1 VSTIPRNTAEIRLSF
16 PLEEMRL
23 LQQLPWHKPLQRWTR
38 RDARF
43 MAVKSGLARHVV
55 RFVLV
60 KNNPYAIKETS
71 PEAALKE
78 YQSYLELQ
86 HRGIPTLRPVGT
98 VVRDEGF
105 QLVETK
111 SGNQIE
117 SVGTGYLVTSLL
129 EYALPDY
136 HLFRRAF
143 RKENRR
149 RIWDVI
155 IRLFVHMHRNGVYW
169 GDASLSN
176 MMIVF
181 AKQHF
186 PEIGLRTVLRA
197 VLADA
202 ETVEIAPSVSEKLR
216 LSDIQHF
223 LESMAWT
230 EGDMQASGVLQGPL
244 MRKEDEEYIL
254 NRYVD
259 LFETEKEEQTFE
271 LITKMDVDRLIG
283 PFEHSGQSKI
293 LLQHIYEH
301 KWYLSERE
309 GRDVPIEEAARDW
322 YANIFKPVLKLFTR
336 FRLVDEF
343 PDRTAASLYLD
354 IMLHKYYLSEQ
365 VGQDVGLLKAF
376 ESYSAGLRGNQ
387 SAMKKVN
394 GVASSIEKI
403 LRG

>member
-1 VSTIPRNTAEIRLSF
+1 MSDAPNENLDIHVSF
-16 PLEEMRL
+16 PAEEMRF
-23 LQQLPWHKPLQRWTR
+23 LQQLPWHKPLQRWTK

-43 MAVKSGLARHVV
+43 LSVKSGLARHVV
-55 RFVLV
+55 RFLLV
-60 KNNPYAIKETS
+60 KNRPYAVKETS
-71 PEAALKE
+71 PESALRE
-78 YQSYLELQ
+78 FHSYLELRR
-86 HRGIPTLRPVGT
+86 RGVPTLTPVGT
-98 VVRDEGF
+98 VIRNEGIH
-105 QLVETK
+105 LVDTK
-111 SGNQIE
+111 SGSQIE
-117 SVGTGYLVTSLL
+117 GVGTGYLVTSLL

-136 HLFRRAF
+136 HLFKRAF

-181 AKQHF
+181 AKQLF
-186 PEIGLRTVLRA
+186 PEIGLRTVLKA

-202 ETVEIAPSVSEKLR
+202 ETVEIYPSLSNQLR
-216 LSDIQHF
+216 LADVHYF

-230 EGDMQASGVLQGPL
+230 EGDLQASGILRGPL

-259 LFETEKEEQTFE
+259 LFETEREEQSFE
-271 LITKMDVDRLIG
+271 LITKIDVDKLLG
-283 PFEHSGQSKI
+283 PFEHPDQSKK

-322 YANIFKPVLKLFTR
+322 YANVFKPVLKLFTK
-336 FRLVDEF
+336 FKLVDEF

-376 ESYSAGLRGNQ
+376 EGYSAVLRGNQ

-394 GVASSIEKI
+394 GVATSIEKL